1 MLNSASTVTSTFGR
15 RSRLKKFLFATRVKH
30 LIPLASFT
38 VMCLLFS
45 FSVVDAHDGTTIEVP
60 KLKKPIVIDG
70 DLSDLAS
77 QAWSSGVWDLNR
89 MKAQS
94 WYVENPWPMDIF
106 DSGEEPP
113 GTANTRADITGEYF
127 MAWDDNGIYLAVQAT
142 DNVHDVTAEVD
153 TPWGWYLK
161 DGCSWFI
168 DVPHDGDGAMT
179 SVGDHVF
186 SFVADDTYPPNS
198 TWWRHG
204 DPSAPEI
211 TEVWRGGQRGWRMS
225 PSWLE
230 EPGHWW
236 WQYQVKRNGS
246 GDAGYAIE
254 AFVPFGQH
262 WMKTPKPGDTVG
274 LMIVHTDPDGGRKP
288 FGGQLQLFGSGD
300 HDGTWADMIFTE

>member
-1 MLNSASTVTSTFGR
+1 M
-15 RSRLKKFLFATRVKH
+15 KKFLFGTRVKH

-38 VMCLLFS
+38 AMCLLFS

>member
-15 RSRLKKFLFATRVKH
+15 RSRLKKFLFGTRVKH

-38 VMCLLFS
+38 AMCLLFS

-77 QAWSSGVWDLNR
+77 QAWSSGVWDLDR

>member
-1 MLNSASTVTSTFGR
+1 
-15 RSRLKKFLFATRVKH
+15 
-30 LIPLASFT
+30 
-38 VMCLLFS
+38 
-45 FSVVDAHDGTTIEVP
+45 
-60 KLKKPIVIDG
+60 
-70 DLSDLAS
+70 
-77 QAWSSGVWDLNR
+77 
-89 MKAQS
+89 
-94 WYVENPWPMDIF
+94 MDIF

-211 TEVWRGGQRGWRMS
+211 TEVWRGGQRGWSMS

-300 HDGTWADMIFTE
+300 HDGTWADMTFTE